1 MNFISLTKEKVYV
14 ILSKSIM
21 IKNFIFLFL
30 ATLLFPIAVFCEDY
44 NFGLASWYGSGD
56 PSEGLNYFTAS
67 LEPFDPTEKTCASWY
82 YPFGTTLK
90 VTNVL
95 TDKSVFVRVNDRGPN
110 KRFINR
116 KIDLSRESFR
126 EIAPLEKGLV
136 VISIKPSGQKEEIY
150 YAIVREC
157 GNVVKEVLTEAYKE
171 AVKINKYK

>member
-1 MNFISLTKEKVYV
+1 
-14 ILSKSIM
+14 M
-21 IKNFIFLFL
+21 IKKSLLLLFL
-30 ATLLFPIAVFCEDY
+30 TSLLFPTPALLCEDN

-90 VTNVL
+90 VTDVK
-95 TDKSVFVRVNDRGPN
+95 TDKSIFVRVNDRGPN
-110 KRFINR
+110 KRFVNR
-116 KIDLSRESFR
+116 KIDLSREAFR
-126 EIAPLEKGLV
+126 EIAPLEKGLTAV
-136 VISIKPSGQKEEIY
+136 RIEPSEPKEEIY
-150 YAIVREC
+150 YAIVTKC